1 MGGDA
6 RQTASGDAGA
16 TRKDR
21 GFMPGKVAKIG
32 TFSDWIGLF
41 DEWRKEIGVNRDEIA
56 EFKFDTLYG
65 AIETEEIQFGHF
77 KSRRKWENLRQI
89 PTQQMRDALLNMI
102 VYQGDTECA
111 SVEQQRHLFETAPTD
126 WDRRAITRVMIEE
139 MRHGW
144 QMCALLIEHF
154 GYSGKVE
161 AQKMLERRA
170 FENKRLLGAFNV
182 DVDNWMD
189 FFTYTDFVDRDG
201 KFQLQMLKYSAFAPL
216 GRSMSYMLREEAF
229 HMGTGNDGLRRIVEA
244 GVIPA
249 WLIQKYLN
257 KWISSSY
264 DLFGTDHSSSAHWA
278 YVWGIKG
285 RYDEPKNDR
294 QADLD
299 DLNDYNRHLYR
310 DEVAGLID
318 RFNSVLKTGEPKLYA
333 PDIKFNRAIGR
344 WAGQKFHAKTGEPL
358 DDKAYEQH
366 LSEYMPSAEDKK
378 LLLAFVVAKKTHA
391 LNAVGVFE
399 NGIIRTTPA
408 SELIYTMA
416 DPPNILGATQCLDML
431 GVMSLLQSGRVH
443 LGFLGAAEV
452 DRFGNLNSTEVRGP
466 KGLVRL
472 PGSGGACDIASL
484 AQRFVVLLEHS
495 KKRLPERVLYITSPG
510 NGEGRG
516 WRKRVGLPQGGPS
529 AVITTKAVLRFA
541 ENGGA
546 YF

>member
-1 MGGDA
+1 
-6 RQTASGDAGA
+6 
-16 TRKDR
+16 
-21 GFMPGKVAKIG
+21 MPGKVAKIG

-56 EFKFDTLYG
+56 SFKFDTLFG
-65 AIETEEIQFGHF
+65 AVETDEIQFGHF
-77 KSRRKWENLRQI
+77 QGKKKWENLRQV

-102 VYQGDTECA
+102 VYQGDTEFA

-144 QMCALLIEHF
+144 QMCALLVEHF

-161 AQKMLERRA
+161 AQKMLDRRA

-229 HMGTGNDGLRRIVEA
+229 HMGTGNDGLRRIVQA
-244 GVIPA
+244 GVIPG

-285 RYDEPKNDR
+285 RYDEPRNEK

-310 DEVAGLID
+310 DEVAGLIA
-318 RFNSVLKTGEPKLYA
+318 RFNGVLKPGEAELYA
-333 PDIKFNRAIGR
+333 PDIKFNRMIGK
-344 WAGQKFHAKTGEPL
+344 WAGQKFHPQTGQPL
-358 DDKAYEQH
+358 EEKEYEQ
-366 LSEYMPSAEDKK
+366 LFSTFMPTAADKK
-378 LLLAFVVAKKTHA
+378 LLLELIANEKNWIVAKEGA
-391 LNAVGVFE
+391 RDPFE
-399 NGIIRTTPA
+399 TI
-408 SELIYTMA
+408 
-416 DPPNILGATQCLDML
+416 
-431 GVMSLLQSGRVH
+431 
-443 LGFLGAAEV
+443 AEP
-452 DRFGNLNSTEVRGP
+452 RKSAINL
-466 KGLVRL
+466 
-472 PGSGGACDIASL
+472 
-484 AQRFVVLLEHS
+484 
-495 KKRLPERVLYITSPG
+495 
-510 NGEGRG
+510 
-516 WRKRVGLPQGGPS
+516 
-529 AVITTKAVLRFA
+529 
-541 ENGGA
+541 
-546 YF
+546 